1 MVVRDADPL
10 ALATASV
17 SRADRCGLAYVAL
30 TAPQRAYVSSSAPEA
45 AWVDGNQLGKSYAQ
59 AFDILHRARGT
70 HPYATTKRPPVN
82 IVVISVSFEQIV
94 PLMEKIWLLV
104 PKNEIDPENGF
115 EPGRGITG
123 KPPRIVFVSGPG
135 RGSVIT
141 FATYSQ
147 GSTRI
152 AGLTADAIYLDEPPT
167 ESMYGEIK
175 PRLMR
180 RRGVLRI
187 TMTPT
192 PDMPD
197 QAWYRKKVEKGE
209 VEYFNFGL
217 TAANLRPEGYPTP
230 WLYQWEIDAYEA
242 ELLDYE
248 REMRMRGAWEP
259 VVTDRVL
266 QAFSAHRHAREF
278 SIRDLRGKWEL
289 GVGMDHGTADG
300 KQCAVLLATKGRTT
314 ARPRAAFLNERV
326 AEGFTTPEHDAEAVL
341 DMLGESL
348 LCRRDLRK
356 AYGFVDFWVGDV
368 PTGSHRLDVSKS
380 NREIRREIARLLD
393 VPMQATKHID
403 LPKKTRGSGA
413 AGGYGYRL
421 LNTLYSRFDEDGT
434 PHATIHASRCQT
446 LIDAHAQ
453 FNGDRRHVLKDV
465 LDGGRYIAEK
475 MITGRVLSTLSSRY

>member
-1 MVVRDADPL
+1 MNLPDPL
-10 ALATASV
+10 GFATASV
-17 SRADRCGLAYVAL
+17 SRSDRNGLAYVAL
-30 TAPQRAYVSSSAPEA
+30 TRPQRAYVSSEAPEA

-70 HPYATTKRPPVN
+70 HPYARTKHPPTN

-104 PKNEIDPENGF
+104 PKDEIDPENGF

-123 KPPRIVFVSGPG
+123 KPPRIVFVAGPG

-147 GSTRI
+147 GAPRI

-197 QAWYRKKVEKGE
+197 QTWYRKKVERGE
-209 VEYFNFGL
+209 VDYYNFGL
-217 TAANLRPEGYPTP
+217 SAENLLPEGYPTP

-266 QAFSAHRHAREF
+266 QAYSANRHVREF
-278 SIRDLRGKWEL
+278 TIRDLRGTWDL

-300 KQCAVLLATKGRTT
+300 KQTAVLVAARDRTS
-314 ARPRAAFLNERV
+314 ARPRVAYLNERV

-341 DMLGESL
+341 DMIGESL
-348 LCRRDLRK
+348 LLRRNRLK
-356 AYGFVDFWVGDV
+356 AYASIDFWVGDV

-380 NREIRREIARLLD
+380 NREIRREIARILD
-393 VPMQATKHID
+393 IPMQNTKHID
-403 LPKKTRGSGA
+403 VPRKSRGSGG
-413 AGGYGYRL
+413 AGGYGLRL
-421 LNTLYSRFDEDGT
+421 MNTLFSRFEADGT
-434 PHATIHASRCQT
+434 PHAIVHASRCPMFAEACAVF
-446 LIDAHAQ
+446 D
-453 FNGDRRHVLKDV
+453 GDRRHAMKDV
-465 LDGGRYIAEK
+465 LDGGRYVTEK
-475 MITGRVLSTLSSRY
+475 MLTGRVMSSLSSRY